1 MIKEER
7 KETFEVTQGLS
18 GKRADIVLSH
28 FLSDH
33 TRSQIKKLIDG
44 QHVLVKGKPIKPS
57 KKFDKGEIL
66 DVTLPTPVSIDAK
79 PEDIEIEVIYEDS
92 SLIVVNK
99 PAGMVVHPGAG
110 VKGGTLVNALLYKCE
125 DLSGIG
131 GKIRPGI
138 VHRLDKDTSGVI
150 VVAKNDQ
157 SHNSLVSQFKS
168 RTVKKRYLAI
178 VEGYLKKESGSFT
191 AKIGRDPVN
200 RIKMSS
206 KSKAGKESL
215 TLWKVIERFQGA
227 SLVEAEPKT
236 GRTHQIRVHFS
247 ENGYPILADKVYGHR
262 KQKGQVLSQT
272 AKKIGRQ
279 ALHASKIGF
288 THPANGNWVEFTA
301 PIPEDMKQALLY
313 LENLENLKKI
323 TEDDL

>member
-1 MIKEER
+1 MIAMIIEER
-7 KETFEVTQGLS
+7 KETFEVTEELS
-18 GKRADIVLSH
+18 GKRADVVLSH
-28 FLSDH
+28 FLSDR
-33 TRSQIKKLIDG
+33 TRSQIKKLIDD

-57 KKFDKGEIL
+57 KKFEKGELL
-66 DVTLPTPVSIDAK
+66 DVTLPAPESIDAK
-79 PEDIEIEVIYEDS
+79 PEDIDIEVLYEDS
-92 SLIVVNK
+92 SIIVVNK

-110 VKGGTLVNALLYKCE
+110 IKGATLVNALLYKCE

-150 VVAKNDQ
+150 VVAKNDR

-178 VEGYLKKESGSFT
+178 VEGYLKKESGSF
-191 AKIGRDPVN
+191 ASNIGRDPVN

-206 KSKAGKESL
+206 KSKSGRESL
-215 TLWKVIERFQGA
+215 TLWKVIKRFKAA
-227 SLVEAEPKT
+227 SFVEVEPKT

-247 ENGYPILADKVYGHR
+247 ENGYPILADKVYGHKR
-262 KQKGQVLSQT
+262 QKLQILANA

-288 THPANGNWVEFTA
+288 THPESGGRVEFTA
-301 PIPEDMKQALLY
+301 PFPDDMKQALLY
-313 LENLENLKKI
+313 LEKT

>member
-7 KETFEVTQGLS
+7 KEIFEVSDELS
-18 GKRADIVLSH
+18 GKRADVVLSH

-33 TRSQIKKLIDG
+33 TRSQIKKLIDDK
-44 QHVLVKGKPIKPS
+44 HVLVNGKPIKPS
-57 KKFDKGEIL
+57 KKFEEGEIL
-66 DVTLPTPVSIDAK
+66 HVTLPIPVSIDAQ
-79 PEDIEIEVIYEDS
+79 PEEIDIEIIYEDS
-92 SLIVVNK
+92 SIIVVNK

-110 VKGGTLVNALLYKCE
+110 VKGGTLVNALLYNCQ

-150 VVAKNDQ
+150 VVAKNDR
-157 SHNSLVSQFKS
+157 SHNSLVSQFQS

-178 VEGYLKKESGSFT
+178 IQGNLKNESGSF
-191 AKIGRDPVN
+191 ASPIGRDPVN

-206 KSKAGKESL
+206 KSKSGKESL
-215 TLWKVIERFQGA
+215 TFWKVIKKFEGA

-247 ENGYPILADKVYGHR
+247 ENGYPLLADKIYGHG
-262 KQKGQVLSQT
+262 KQRNKILSDA

-288 THPANGNWVEFTA
+288 THPESGDWVEFTV
-301 PIPEDMKQALLY
+301 PFPDDMKQALNY
-313 LENLENLKKI
+313 LEKT
-323 TEDDL
+323 TEGL

>member
-1 MIKEER
+1 MIDMINEE
-7 KETFEVTQGLS
+7 KQEIFEVSNELS

-28 FLSDH
+28 FLSNH
-33 TRSQIKKLIDG
+33 TRSQIKKLIDD
-44 QHVLVKGKPIKPS
+44 QHVLVGGKPIKPS
-57 KKFDKGEIL
+57 KKFDEGDIVH
-66 DVTLPTPVSIDAK
+66 VTLPAPESIDAE
-79 PEDIEIEVIYEDS
+79 PEDIELEVIYEDS
-92 SLIVVNK
+92 SIIVVNK

-110 VKGGTLVNALLYKCE
+110 VKSGTLVNALLHKCE

-138 VHRLDKDTSGVI
+138 VHRLDKETSGVI

-178 VEGYLKKESGSFT
+178 ILGKLKQDSGSF
-191 AKIGRDPVN
+191 ASSIGRDPVN

-206 KSKAGKESL
+206 KSKTGRESL
-215 TLWKVIERFQGA
+215 TFWKVINKYEYATF
-227 SLVEAEPKT
+227 VEAEPKT

-247 ENGYPILADKVYGHR
+247 ENGYPLLADKIYGYK
-262 KQKGQVLSQT
+262 KQKNSLLTS
-272 AKKIGRQ
+272 AARKIGRH

-288 THPANGNWVEFTA
+288 THPESGDWVEYTA
-301 PIPEDMKQALLY
+301 PIPQDMKQALEY
-313 LENLENLKKI
+313 LEESN
-323 TEDDL
+323 